1 MNAPIH
7 KNVTLISFDDGDE
20 TIKVRLT
27 EDFVGNYWAVDTA
40 NPDLAIGFGL
50 SSIGAIADLFEKL
63 PRAASEREDRAAD
76 RIAFNRDRSRD
87 ERKVE
92 VVS

>member
-1 MNAPIH
+1 MNAPILH
-7 KNVTLISFDDGDE
+7 KNVTLISFEDGDE

-63 PRAASEREDRAAD
+63 PRAASEREERDDLAAKWDRA
-76 RIAFNRDRSRD
+76 RDYAK
-87 ERKVE
+87 ETVA
-92 VVS
+92 